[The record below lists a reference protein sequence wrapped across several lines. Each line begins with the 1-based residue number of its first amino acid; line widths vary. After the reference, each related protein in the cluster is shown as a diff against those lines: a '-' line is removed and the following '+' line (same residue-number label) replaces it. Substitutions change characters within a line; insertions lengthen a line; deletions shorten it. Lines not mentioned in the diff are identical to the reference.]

1 MRKEFLYVTSLVEGK
16 ELYLNTDRI
25 SSIESRDSS
34 SSIIWMDNGKRMV
47 VAGAANQILSRI
59 EEMENE
65 TRRRNI
71 YND

>member
-34 SSIIWMDNGKRMV
+34 SSIIWMDNGKRMI

-65 TRRRNI
+65 TRRRNL
-71 YND
+71 

>member
-71 YND
+71 

>member
-34 SSIIWMDNGKRMV
+34 SSIIWMDNGKRMI

-59 EEMENE
+59 KEK
-65 TRRRNI
+65 RN
-71 YND
+71 

>member
-47 VAGAANQILSRI
+47 VAGAATQILSRI

-71 YND
+71 

>member
-34 SSIIWMDNGKRMV
+34 SSIIWMDNGKRMI
-47 VAGAANQILSRI
+47 VAGAVNQILSRI
-59 EEMENE
+59 EEIENE
-65 TRRRNI
+65 TKRRNL
-71 YND
+71 

>member
-59 EEMENE
+59 KEMENE

-71 YND
+71 

>member
-34 SSIIWMDNGKRMV
+34 SSIIWMDNGKRMI

-59 EEMENE
+59 EEIENE
-65 TRRRNI
+65 TKRRNL
-71 YND
+71 

>member
-1 MRKEFLYVTSLVEGK
+1 MRKEFLYVISLVDEK
-16 ELYLNTDRI
+16 EMYINTDRI

-34 SSIIWMDNGKRMV
+34 SSIIWMDNGKRMI

-65 TRRRNI
+65 TRRRNL
-71 YND
+71 

>member
-47 VAGAANQILSRI
+47 VAGAVNQILSRI

-65 TRRRNI
+65 TRRRNL
-71 YND
+71 

>member
-1 MRKEFLYVTSLVEGK
+1 MKEFLYVTSLVEGK

-59 EEMENE
+59 KEIENE
-65 TRRRNI
+65 TKRRNRK
-71 YND
+71 

>member
-47 VAGAANQILSRI
+47 VAGDTTQILSRI

-71 YND
+71 

>member
-1 MRKEFLYVTSLVEGK
+1 MRKEFLYVISLVDEK
-16 ELYLNTDRI
+16 EMYVNTDRI

-34 SSIIWMDNGKRMV
+34 SSIIWMDNGKRMI

-65 TRRRNI
+65 TRRRNL
-71 YND
+71 

>member
-16 ELYLNTDRI
+16 ELYLNTNHI
-25 SSIESRDSS
+25 SSIESRDNS

-47 VAGAANQILSRI
+47 VAGDTTQILSRI

-71 YND
+71 

>member
-34 SSIIWMDNGKRMV
+34 SSIIWMGNGKRMV
-47 VAGAANQILSRI
+47 VAGDTTQILSRI

-71 YND
+71 

>member
-1 MRKEFLYVTSLVEGK
+1 MRKEFLYVVSLVDEK
-16 ELYLNTDRI
+16 EMYVNTDRI

-34 SSIIWMDNGKRMV
+34 SSIIWMDNGKRMI

-65 TRRRNI
+65 TRRRNL
-71 YND
+71 

>member
-1 MRKEFLYVTSLVEGK
+1 MRKEFLYVISLVDEK
-16 ELYLNTDRI
+16 EMYVNTDRI
-25 SSIESRDSS
+25 SFIESRDSS

-71 YND
+71 

>member
-1 MRKEFLYVTSLVEGK
+1 MKEFLYVTSLVEGK

-34 SSIIWMDNGKRMV
+34 SSITWMDNGKRMV

-59 EEMENE
+59 KEK
-65 TRRRNI
+65 RN
-71 YND
+71 

>member
-16 ELYLNTDRI
+16 ELYLNTNRI
-25 SSIESRDSS
+25 SSIESRDNS

-47 VAGAANQILSRI
+47 VAGDTTQILSRI
-59 EEMENE
+59 EEIENE

-71 YND
+71 